1 MSVYTCQYGMFRARH
16 LVKIQSAYPSLILQ
30 VPLSTLEHVHVYSYY
45 LQLIDG
51 ALLTAACTYV
61 CTHRTKCFSNTSSL
75 NFFVLK
81 VYSEMFFHDVL
92 VKEG

>member
-1 MSVYTCQYGMFRARH
+1 MFVCQYGMFRACH
-16 LVKIQSAYPSLILQ
+16 LGKIQSPYPSLIFQ
-30 VPLSTLEHVHVYSYY
+30 VPPSTVEHMHVYSYY

-51 ALLTAACTYV
+51 ALLTVACTYV

-92 VKEG
+92 VKER

>member
-1 MSVYTCQYGMFRARH
+1 MFVCQYGMFHARH
-16 LVKIQSAYPSLILQ
+16 LGKIQSAYPSLILQ
-30 VPLSTLEHVHVYSYY
+30 VTPSTVEHMHVYSYY
-45 LQLIDG
+45 LQLIDS

-61 CTHRTKCFSNTSSL
+61 CTHRTKL

-92 VKEG
+92 VKER